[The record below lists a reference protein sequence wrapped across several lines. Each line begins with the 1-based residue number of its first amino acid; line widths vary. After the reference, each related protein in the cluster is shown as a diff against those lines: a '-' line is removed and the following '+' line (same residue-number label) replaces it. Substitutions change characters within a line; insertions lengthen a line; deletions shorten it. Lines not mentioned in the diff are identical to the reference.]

1 MNKLAP
7 LFIAAGFVVLLVSSN
22 AIAKWQQSAIFRQ
35 YETIDEPLRKTLA
48 EDEFLA
54 DESNNRIYVINLWAT
69 WCPPCMKEIPHL
81 NQLVEKYEEDG
92 VLFLAIN
99 GENEKE
105 VLQWMD
111 YQKYDFI
118 YFHLHNQK
126 QLMNYLF
133 ELNPDDTHKTGQ
145 KPQHLPT
152 NMIIS
157 NGKVIYYKAGYSKE
171 ALTELE
177 QALELCMQ
185 PKH

>member
-1 MNKLAP
+1 MKKYAP
-7 LFIAAGFVVLLVSSN
+7 LFMAVGFAILLISTN

-35 YETIDEPLRKTLA
+35 YETIDEPLQSILEQDDLLT
-48 EDEFLA
+48 

-69 WCPPCMKEIPHL
+69 WCKPCMKEIPHL

-99 GENEKE
+99 GEKE
-105 VLQWMD
+105 DDVVEWMD
-111 YQKYDFI
+111 YQKNDFI

-133 ELNPDDTHKTGQ
+133 ELNPNEMHKPGQ

-152 NMIIS
+152 NIIIS
-157 NGKVIYYKAGYSKE
+157 NGELTFFNAGYSDE
-171 ALTELE
+171 ALIELE
-177 QALELCMQ
+177 QALKKCLMTH
-185 PKH
+185 P